1 MVGNMKW
8 KSPCVRCFDELG
20 FEPRKM
26 TFLMGEFDEEGRVRL
41 VCEKQH
47 NTVVIV
53 DATRHQILLTS
64 GGMAFLSGFANE
76 AVAVLNTA
84 LERAYEHFIRVVCR
98 AKGIEV
104 KLAWPQVGAQSERQF
119 GAFVFLYL
127 LTEGVAPQQTSE
139 LAAIRN
145 RVVHKGEIV
154 NDRVAETFGEEVFK
168 RIQLIETALYK
179 YTDHARA
186 ELEEQLLAQEASLP
200 PMPSNAV
207 ARVKMTSLEVSGD
220 QVVGKVKSFRDFV
233 ESLRE
238 ARLKGMS

>member
-8 KSPCVRCFDELG
+8 KSPCVQCFDELG
-20 FEPRKM
+20 FDPAKM
-26 TFLMGEFDEEGRVRL
+26 TFLTGEFDEEGRVRL
-41 VCEKQH
+41 VCEKRH

-76 AVAVLNTA
+76 AVAMLNTA

-98 AKGIEV
+98 AKGIDA
-104 KLAWPQVGAQSERQF
+104 KLVWPQVGAQSERQF

-127 LTEGVAPQQTSE
+127 LTEGVAPPQASE

-154 NDRVAETFGEEVFK
+154 NDRVAGTFGEEVFK
-168 RIQLIETALYK
+168 RIQLIETALHK
-179 YTDHARA
+179 YTDQARA
-186 ELEEQLLAQEASLP
+186 ELDEQLVAQEASLP

-207 ARVKMTSLEVSGD
+207 ARVKMTSLVVSGD
-220 QVVGKVKSFRDFV
+220 QVIGKVKSFIDFV
-233 ESLRE
+233 ESLKN
-238 ARLKGMS
+238 ARLKGMA